1 MNVVCTKTLWPTGK
15 KGLTEPGEEG
25 LFAVDDM
32 TLYNS
37 GSLSCPTGGVR
48 DGQIALSRQRQNVQF
63 LLVVVDGKAD
73 FPPFAS
79 GFLVG

>member
-1 MNVVCTKTLWPTGK
+1 MNVVCTKILWPTGK
-15 KGLTEPGEEG
+15 KGLTELGEEG

-37 GSLSCPTGGVR
+37 GSLSCPKGGVR
-48 DGQIALSRQRQNVQF
+48 DGVALSRQCQNVQF
-63 LLVVVDGKAD
+63 LLVVDDGKAD